1 MFRPNRRH
9 FIIGGAAAAA
19 GAAGAV
25 RTRVAFGDPNDQINN
40 ELIVMVF
47 LRGGMDG
54 LSLVLPVGGSDRG
67 HYESARSYLAVPNTG
82 PDAALPLDGFLG
94 LNPNAAPLHELYQA
108 GHLGIVVAAGL
119 NEANRSHFESMEF
132 IERGTPGN
140 SLTSTGWLARHLAS
154 ASNLPSEITMPS
166 VSVGSVQAT
175 SLLGNHETI
184 NISDPGQ
191 FNLQVGPWE
200 WRSAQRVALRH
211 LFSQDSTWLHQA
223 GVQALDAVDI
233 VELNSGGNYD
243 PSNGAVYPSGSFGD
257 HLQVVAQMTK
267 LDLGL
272 RVATIDLGGW
282 DTHEGQGDDGQGYF
296 GDHIN
301 DLAEGLKALYT
312 DLDGNGANNY
322 AGRTTV
328 VVQSEFGRRLRE
340 NADHGTDHGHGNMM
354 LVLGGNVNGGVHGQW
369 PGLANQQLYDGADLA
384 VTTDFRR
391 VLSEVLIRRMG
402 NNKLGVV
409 FPGYTEY
416 QPLGVVSG
424 IDLPPDY
431 SEDGSTIFSN
441 GFESGDPSL
450 WSSTTG

>member
-1 MFRPNRRH
+1 MIRPNRRH
-9 FIIGGAAAAA
+9 FIVGGAAAVA
-19 GAAGAV
+19 GATSAV
-25 RTRVAFGDPNDQINN
+25 KTRVVFGDPADQFNN

-67 HYESARSYLAVPNTG
+67 HYEAARSYLAVPTTG
-82 PDAALPLDGFLG
+82 ADAALPLDGFLG
-94 LNPNAAPLHELYQA
+94 LNPKAAPLHDLYQS
-108 GHLGIVVAAGL
+108 GHLGVVVAAGL

-132 IERGTPGN
+132 IERGTPGV
-140 SLTSTGWLARHLAS
+140 SHTPTGWLARHLAS

-166 VSVGSVQAT
+166 ISVGSVQAT
-175 SLLGNHETI
+175 SLLGNFETI

-200 WRSAQRVALRH
+200 WRNAQRVALRH
-211 LFSQDSTWLHQA
+211 LYSQDSTWLHQA
-223 GVQALDAVDI
+223 GVQTLDAVDI
-233 VELNSGGNYD
+233 VELNAGGNYQ
-243 PSNGAVYPSGSFGD
+243 PGNGAVYPSGSFGE
-257 HLQVVAQMTK
+257 HLQVIAQMTK

-282 DTHEGQGDDGQGYF
+282 DTHEGQGDNGQGYF
-296 GDHIN
+296 GGQIE

-312 DLDGNGANNY
+312 DLDGNGASNY
-322 AGRTTV
+322 SSRMTV

-340 NADHGTDHGHGNMM
+340 NNDRGTDHGHGNMM
-354 LVLGGNVNGGVHGQW
+354 LVMGGNVNGGVHGQW
-369 PGLANQQLYDGADLA
+369 PGLSNEELFEGADLA

-409 FPGYTEY
+409 FPGYSDY

-424 IDLPPDY
+424 PDMQPDY
-431 SEDGSTIFSN
+431 SADGSTLFSN
-441 GFESGDPSL
+441 GFETGDTSL
-450 WSSTTG
+450 WSSTSG